1 MFPLQVRF
9 PFEPSTVQPVSV
21 DPPAKLTLVAVV
33 PVGPI
38 LIFPAFS
45 NAATVVE
52 LVLNRFR
59 VVADVP
65 NVYVVPLVGLSESEL
80 ADVIVARE
88 PAVTV
93 VALEVIVPLPVLRAR
108 SEVAPELIV
117 PAPAKVRDVALTAIV
132 SMDDTEES
140 APELI
145 TIPFIVLP
153 VVGAVIAPPTFNVPA
168 TVVLPVLLST
178 VNLLVLTSKSPV
190 TASVPPTV
198 ALLVTLIPVPNAVKF
213 VVPEN
218 VLVEVPV

>member
-132 SMDDTEES
+132 SIEETPVN
-140 APELI
+140 APDVLTFNPFDVNANVPVEL
-145 TIPFIVLP
+145 PMAVLAVP
-153 VVGAVIAPPTFNVPA
+153 VVFILVAPSRVEP
-168 TVVLPVLLST
+168 
-178 VNLLVLTSKSPV
+178 PV
-190 TASVPPTV
+190 TVSRPDTV
-198 ALLVTLIPVPNAVKF
+198 ALLLITTSP
-213 VVPEN
+213 PEN
-218 VLVEVPV
+218 WN